1 MRIIF
6 INLIEKFQQINQE
19 EINDQVSMATTHTIS
34 NKFLHFDIRSNAND
48 ALEHKHEIFLFEA
61 ERENQ
66 NLTQFSVVS

>member
-19 EINDQVSMATTHTIS
+19 EINDQVSMVPHTIS

-61 ERENQ
+61 EREHQ